1 MNAEEKK
8 DESLKLLSQ
17 EGLDE
22 LIQILAA
29 ESDSVFLKDFFT
41 CLFTPS
47 ELIDIGKPWLL
58 IKELDK
64 GTTQREIA
72 RMFKMSLCR
81 ITRGS
86 RELKKEN
93 SAFQKILNTY
103 NADKKA

>member
-1 MNAEEKK
+1 MSVDKI
-8 DESLKLLSQ
+8 DEALIKQAQ

-22 LIQILAA
+22 LLELIA
-29 ESDSVFLKDFFT
+29 EEKDSNFLKEFFT

-47 ELIDIGKPWLL
+47 ELIDVGKRWLL
-58 IKELDK
+58 VKELDK

-93 SAFQKILNTY
+93 SAFQKMLDHS
-103 NADKKA
+103 ASKKKA

>member
-1 MNAEEKK
+1 MNAQEKQ
-8 DESLKLLSQ
+8 DETLKLLAD

-22 LIQILAA
+22 LIALIAA
-29 ESDSVFLKDFFT
+29 ESDAVFLKEFFT

-47 ELIDIGKPWLL
+47 ELIDVGKRWLL
-58 IKELDK
+58 VKELDK

-86 RELKKEN
+86 RELKKED
-93 SAFQKILNTY
+93 SAFQKMLDRY
-103 NADKKA
+103 ASKKKA